1 MTLVRPDDWRPQG
14 VDEFEPNAWEAL
26 RETRHS
32 VCLTAGAGAGK
43 TEFLAQKAA
52 YLLQTGLCPAP
63 KRILAISFKRDAAQ
77 NLALRVQ
84 KRCPPLQSRRFNS
97 MTFDAFTKHLLDQ
110 FRSAIPA
117 PYAPPRS
124 YRIVFPTRRDF
135 DAFLR
140 RSSSGLNVQQ
150 MQTLVAR
157 TSLPISEAELSEP
170 RRAVL
175 DAYWTEQY
183 ENYEEALLSFPMIN
197 RLAEFLVTTNP
208 QVKKA
213 LQLTFPFVFI
223 DEFQDTTFAQFGL
236 TKTAFSGSD
245 AIFTVVGDDK
255 QSIMGWADAIPDPF
269 GQFTTEFNAKPFSLV
284 LNWRSHEELVAIQ
297 RVIANVIDPATVP
310 VQARGTRTVSGEVS
324 AIWNFEDRE
333 QEAGQLAAWIRSE
346 IDAGTI
352 APHDVAILVRMNA
365 NAVEKELQPAFS
377 ELDLIIRNLA
387 RNVGSI
393 AIQDLL
399 GEEFTSVLF
408 PILRSGASAR
418 APQAWADA
426 QTSLRFLHALSDDDD
441 TGQQRLQLSLQR
453 FTRDLRQF
461 MHNNLPAAESAHEL
475 VARAL
480 AFVTEDLLRQAFPAY
495 GRDAD
500 FQRVREGFKTLL
512 AECTE
517 LSDSWSE
524 TLDRFEGLGQVS
536 LMTVH
541 KSKGLEFHTMIF
553 FGLDNKT
560 WRSLAPDR
568 PEELN
573 SFFVAF
579 TRAEQRAFFTSCAE
593 RGNTIDWIDEVLVPA
608 GVRHFSGTD
617 IV

>member
-14 VDEFEPNAWEAL
+14 VEELEPKAWEAL
-26 RETRHS
+26 RETGRS
-32 VCLTAGAGAGK
+32 VCVTAGAGAGK

-52 YLLQTGLCPAP
+52 YLLQTGICPAP

-97 MTFDAFTKHLLDQ
+97 MTFDAFNKHLLDQ
-110 FRSAIPA
+110 FRPAIPA

-124 YRIVFPTRRDF
+124 YRIVFPARRDF
-135 DAFLR
+135 EEFLR
-140 RSSSGLNVQQ
+140 RSSGGLNARQ
-150 MQTLVAR
+150 MERLVAR
-157 TSLPISEAELSEP
+157 TPLPILEAELSEP
-170 RRAVL
+170 RRVLL

-183 ENYEEALLSFPMIN
+183 EYYDEALLSFPMIN
-197 RLAEFLVTTNP
+197 RLAEFLIRTNP

-213 LQLTFPFVFI
+213 LQLTYRFVFI

-236 TKTAFSGSD
+236 VKTAFSGSD
-245 AIFTVVGDDK
+245 AIFTAVGDDK
-255 QSIMGWADAIPDPF
+255 QRIMGWADAMPDAF
-269 GQFTTEFNAKPFSLV
+269 DQFTAEFDAKPFSLV
-284 LNWRSHEELVAIQ
+284 LNCRSHEELVAIQ
-297 RVIANVIDPATVP
+297 RVIAHAIDPKTVP
-310 VQARGTRTVSGEVS
+310 VHARGTRTVHGEIS
-324 AIWNFEDRE
+324 AIWDFEDRE
-333 QEAGQLAAWIRSE
+333 QEATQLAAWIRAE

-365 NAVEKELQPAFS
+365 NIVEEELQPAFS
-377 ELDLIIRNLA
+377 DLDLIIRNVA

-399 GEEFTSVLF
+399 SEDFTSILF
-408 PILRSGASAR
+408 PILRLGASGR
-418 APQAWADA
+418 DPKAWTDA
-426 QTSLRFLHALSDDDD
+426 QASLRLLHALSDDDD
-441 TGQQRLQLSLQR
+441 TGQQRLQLSLQQ
-453 FTRDLRQF
+453 FTRDFRQF
-461 MHNNLPAAESAHEL
+461 MRDNPPQTDSAREIA
-475 VARAL
+475 ARAL
-480 AFVTEDLLRQAFPAY
+480 AFVREDLLRQAFPAY

-500 FQRVREGFKTLL
+500 FQRVREGFDILL

-517 LSDSWSE
+517 LSDSWPE

-541 KSKGLEFHTMIF
+541 KSKSLEFHTMIF
-553 FGLDNKT
+553 FGLDNNT
-560 WRSLAPDR
+560 WWSLVPDR
-568 PEELN
+568 SEELN

-608 GVRHFSGTD
+608 GVKHIPGAD